1 MTSPSS
7 PRPVTALRAR
17 MIEDMTVRGFG
28 EKTRHD
34 YVRKVRAF
42 AAFIGRSPDTAAIGA
57 QQAFSRGTPRVSNA
71 PEAVIQP
78 TVARRLKTTP
88 SGHSRQPRKRQSR
101 MDPWSFGCAYAHD
114 MCPGW
119 RTSVTGSLPDPMSS
133 TRPNIHL
140 HREYSIIEDR
150 FARWRSFPPR
160 GPHPPGPDR
169 CVCAPECAGQ
179 GGPR

>member
-1 MTSPSS
+1 MISHPSL
-7 PRPVTALRAR
+7 PAVNPLQKR

-150 FARWRSFPPR
+150 FARWRSARRQGLSPAA
-160 GPHPPGPDR
+160 PDR
-169 CVCAPECAGQ
+169 SGCAPECAV
-179 GGPR
+179 PDAPK